1 MPTMSTLE
9 PYGRTRTERRE
20 LAQQARRYLGNTR
33 EPPVSTR
40 SVLRAA
46 KAVTRLVELATG
58 GQLTL
63 VLVKRDDDNR
73 LYNSQI
79 VFWTEAIDN
88 ATTDWSL

>member
-20 LAQQARRYLGNTR
+20 LAQQARNYLGNTR
-33 EPPVSTR
+33 EPPASTR

-46 KAVTRLVELATG
+46 HTMAQLVHFATG
-58 GQLTL
+58 GQLSL
-63 VLVKRDDDNR
+63 VLIKRHDA
-73 LYNSQI
+73 SQ
-79 VFWTEAIDN
+79 VVSWREAIDN